1 MQKPRDELRQETI
14 DLRHRIE
21 REDARRV
28 AEGMCKAVA
37 DLRFEWGG
45 REFRI
50 GASIGFVMIDGRVT
64 TVAEVLREADHA
76 CYSVKRDGRGQVA
89 EYSVL
94 AADRA

>member
-1 MQKPRDELRQETI
+1 
-14 DLRHRIE
+14 
-21 REDARRV
+21 
-28 AEGMCKAVA
+28 MCKAVA

-94 AADRA
+94 AAGGA